1 MKKIILT
8 TLLLLGATA
17 PAIADVITVDGT
29 IIDGQAFTSQLSVKA
44 HDVVIR
50 NCTIDMAWDGSD
62 GFYGISN
69 VYYDA
74 NGDPLSTN
82 LLIENC
88 TVRGGTTGIYVHH
101 ANVFFN
107 DIQDVGSDAMKC
119 STRGNARF
127 IGNHTARLGLIPGSH
142 ADGLQ
147 LVGGSNVLIAYN
159 HFDIPISHADSGPWG
174 SNAGIMIHDGNADI
188 SRIFIFRNLFD
199 GGNYSIFLT
208 HKNGSPWQAPTLCR
222 VNYNTFTHDYRFGP
236 FSWDYDPLIQ
246 VNGNRWDDGSLMD
259 YGQWDIN
266 TWDDWPNQ

>member
-1 MKKIILT
+1 MNKIILT

-127 IGNHTARLGLIPGSH
+127 IGNHTARLGLTPGSH